1 MSAKEQRL
9 QDYLEHM
16 AEAIDRIAEY
26 TDGIDKNMFCATKL
40 LIDGVIRNIEVL
52 GEASNKVRKH
62 HRAFAD
68 SHPQVPWQGAY
79 EMRSVVAHDY
89 FKVDLD
95 IVWDTIKN
103 DLPGMRGDIQ
113 ALLNELAPLPK
124 PTTSGP
130 KLQLKAD
137 VKDSEN
143 SREKAEHVTTLK
155 DRESTD

>member
-9 QDYLEHM
+9 SDYLGHM
-16 AEAIDRIAEY
+16 AEAIDRIGEY
-26 TDGIDKNMFCATKL
+26 THGIDKETFCATKL

-68 SHPQVPWQGAY
+68 AHPEMPWQGAY

-103 DLPGMRGDIQ
+103 DLPGMRRDIQ
-113 ALLNELAPLPK
+113 ALLDELDP
-124 PTTSGP
+124 
-130 KLQLKAD
+130 Q
-137 VKDSEN
+137 
-143 SREKAEHVTTLK
+143 
-155 DRESTD
+155 

>member
-9 QDYLEHM
+9 PDYLGHM

-26 TDGIDKNMFCATKL
+26 TGGIDKDTFCGTKL

-68 SHPQVPWQGAY
+68 AHPEVPWQGAY

-89 FKVDLD
+89 FMVDLD

-103 DLPGMRGDIQ
+103 DLPGMRSDIQ
-113 ALLNELAPLPK
+113 ALLDELIPQQK
-124 PTTSGP
+124 PTASGP
-130 KLQLKAD
+130 KL
-137 VKDSEN
+137 
-143 SREKAEHVTTLK
+143 
-155 DRESTD
+155 